1 MAARVVACCDLVRG
15 SEGGGSLR
23 VAKGVADMALGLY
36 RGRAWHGRPHMDR
49 RSIGVRSDT
58 EPKEEEDTAGV
69 RASLVSETEREEG
82 CCRSGLP

>member
-23 VAKGVADMALGLY
+23 VAKGIANAALGLY
-36 RGRAWHGRPHMDR
+36 RGRAWRGRPRADR
-49 RSIGVRSDT
+49 RSVDVWSDT
-58 EPKEEEDTAGV
+58 EPEEEEDTVGV
-69 RASLVSETEREEG
+69 RASLISETEREEG